1 MRISAQNSIGVVID
15 IQDKLLPHIFEHE
28 RVVANTRKL
37 IAGLQ
42 VLDIPLIVTEQYPK
56 GLGPTVSE
64 IREMFPKFE
73 TIEKMSFSCCDHPPF
88 AAHLEEIGRM
98 QLIISGIEAHVC
110 VLQTVMDAVRLNYQ
124 PVVIADCI
132 SSRKPDDMT
141 IAVERMRREGV
152 IISTVESILFELC
165 REAGTDTFRQI
176 SKLIK

>member
-64 IREMFPKFE
+64 IREMFPNFE

-88 AAHLEEIGRM
+88 AAHLEGIGRM

-141 IAVERMRREGV
+141 IAVERMHREGA